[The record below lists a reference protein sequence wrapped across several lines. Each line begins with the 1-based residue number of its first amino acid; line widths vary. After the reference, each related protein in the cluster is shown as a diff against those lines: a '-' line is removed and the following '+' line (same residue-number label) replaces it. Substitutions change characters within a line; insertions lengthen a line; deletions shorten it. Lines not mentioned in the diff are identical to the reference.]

1 MSLRKEDTL
10 GLYLDDPSSQSRIGE
25 KGGDLKL
32 IASCLSHHKI
42 PSWPPTLPIRS
53 LSDGIHDVRPLVAG
67 ARYSE
72 HLLKTHRRHP
82 IVRTRKDRKIA
93 ISMKQSPSSK
103 SRCMWQLLGYR
114 KPAVFA
120 GKQVNDTI
128 QMLWSCL
135 RASIIDNTS
144 FAPLA
149 SLVSSLPADRAPMTI
164 VNESAAKGA
173 ISLVPTLLQSGEE

>member
-1 MSLRKEDTL
+1 MSLRKDDTL

-32 IASCLSHHKI
+32 IASCLSHLKI

-103 SRCMWQLLGYR
+103 IKVHVATTRL
-114 KPAVFA
+114 PEA
-120 GKQVNDTI
+120 GCIRGKTGDTI

-149 SLVSSLPADRAPMTI
+149 SLVSSPPADRAPMTN